1 MLEVVTG
8 RFHPHLE
15 TALVDR
21 ILKVKSIDPFAPL
34 AVIVP
39 SSTLADYLRRLLA
52 LDHRLALLNIHI
64 LTFHQLALRLAD
76 EFSEGSTH
84 LRVVN
89 DLFFE
94 QLVRHIVQ
102 SRLTNLAP
110 LQHIGHS
117 SGTWA
122 GLWSTVR
129 DLKNAAIDPAEAL
142 RGVSE
147 SQFDRDDGDWLQA
160 VFTLLAAVKEVGHR
174 LNVGTP
180 DDLAESLHSH
190 IAASPF
196 IRSLTHVYYY
206 GFYDLTQVQ
215 LGVFESVSAT
225 AVTTLFFPLD
235 GQPSS
240 AFAKRFFDRYVQP
253 RIAPAARI
261 CDAATAT
268 VTNEPLPQQP
278 VHLSIRSVA
287 GTEEELALVCRTIL
301 DLVETRG
308 YRFEDIGVVARTL
321 DPYRIGLRAV
331 FDRHCIPYT
340 SDAGYPLIHEPACK
354 VVLQLAS
361 LPLNDFYRSAVL
373 EVVSSPL
380 YRPSQNIALDE
391 SFRPDLWKSIVAA
404 LRIAHGHNEW
414 SRLQT
419 ASQRSLELERP
430 EEGSGAADRL
440 AISSEVIGTFWHVV
454 SPLLEACTKLPSQG
468 TIIVFLDAFRDL
480 LAQIVVR
487 PSGPPTA
494 TMNSSPSHVER
505 VWDTID
511 RVLASLVELDVL
523 GEESTWRTFVQILT
537 HALERAAIPG
547 QATGHSGVLISDAMA
562 ARGMSFKALFVLG
575 LNEKVFPRYIRE
587 DAFLRDRH
595 RRVLETALGFK
606 IDEKLVGYEEEALL
620 FLLLCQ
626 AVDSDLYLSYQR
638 TDEQGRMLAPSP
650 YLSDAARHLGIDEQ
664 PVEAIARR
672 LGDRVSQRPG
682 IRNLLP
688 PGDLI
693 LWSIANGQ
701 STNALLK
708 AAGRD
713 SSWFEY
719 SVVALKRI
727 EDETPR
733 LNEFDGLTGP
743 LDAHWALICKHGIAP
758 TPLERYARCPFQ
770 FLAADVLRLEP
781 IPELPPDE
789 PDALLLGTLCHLILR
804 RSYESLVV
812 QGWPGKAI
820 GSEAIGRSVA
830 EAAERSARECEA
842 QKSTGHFLL
851 WELAKEKVIGMVRE
865 AISAEAHEY
874 VRNPFVPVAFEV
886 ETAGTLSGV
895 PAHEGVNFKIHGR
908 VDRIDRHRDDGR
920 LRIVD
925 YKFKT
930 GSEMKAGDR
939 NLLQSA
945 VRGIR
950 LQPPLYTKLK
960 VLDDR
965 EPDQVQLLFLA
976 PNWTAPVVRSTF
988 DSLSWSTAAGAL
1000 LRKTLGDLIH
1010 GIRHGHFFV
1019 VPDSYCDGCAFRV
1032 ACRREHGPTWWR
1044 SIQASES
1051 KILKSFRLL
1060 RVKDE

>member
-21 ILKVKSIDPFAPL
+21 IRKVKSTDPFAPL
-34 AVIVP
+34 AIIVP
-39 SSTLADYLRRLLA
+39 SSTLADYIRRLLA
-52 LDHRLALLNIHI
+52 LDHQLALLNIHI

-76 EFSEGSTH
+76 EFSEGSTC
-84 LRVVN
+84 LRAVE

-94 QLVRHIVQ
+94 QLVRQIVQ

-129 DLKNAAIDPAEAL
+129 DLKDAAIDPAEAL
-142 RGVSE
+142 RGVRE

-160 VFTLLAAVKEVGHR
+160 LFTLLAAVKEVGRR

-180 DDLAESLHSH
+180 DDLAESLLTH

-215 LGVFESVSAT
+215 LGFFESVSAA

-235 GQPSS
+235 DQPSS
-240 AFAKRFFDRYVQP
+240 AFARRFFDRYVQP
-253 RIAPAARI
+253 RVAPAARS
-261 CDAATAT
+261 CDASTAT
-268 VTNEPLPQQP
+268 ITNEPVTQRP

-287 GTEEELALVCRTIL
+287 GTEEELALACRTIL

-321 DPYRIGLRAV
+321 DPYRIDLRAV
-331 FDRHCIPYT
+331 FDRHCIPFT

-361 LPLNDFYRSAVL
+361 LPLNDCYRNAVL
-373 EVVSSPL
+373 EVVTSPW
-380 YRPSQNIALDE
+380 YRTSQNIALDE
-391 SFRPDLWKSIVAA
+391 SFRPDLWRSIVTA
-404 LRIAHGHNEW
+404 LRIVHGHDEW

-419 ASQRSLELERP
+419 AGQRSLQLESS
-430 EEGSGAADRL
+430 EEGSGAVDRL
-440 AISSEVIGTFWHVV
+440 AISSEVIRTLWHVV
-454 SPLLEACTKLPSQG
+454 SPLLEASAKLPTQG
-468 TIIVFLDAFRDL
+468 TIIAFLEAFREFL
-480 LAQIVVR
+480 EQVLVR
-487 PSGPPTA
+487 PSSSPTA
-494 TMNSSPSHVER
+494 TRNSNLSHAER

-523 GEESTWRTFVQILT
+523 GEELTWHTFVQLLT

-595 RRVLETALGFK
+595 RRVLETTLGFK

-626 AVDSDLYLSYQR
+626 AADSDLYLSYQR
-638 TDEQGRMLAPSP
+638 ADEQGRMLAPSP
-650 YLSDAARHLGIDEQ
+650 YLSEAARNLGIDEQ

-682 IRNLLP
+682 IRNFLP

-701 STNALLK
+701 NTDVLLK
-708 AAGRD
+708 TAGRD

-719 SVVALKRI
+719 SVGALERI
-727 EDETPR
+727 EDETPS

-743 LDAHWALICKHGIAP
+743 LDAHWALICKRGIAP

-770 FLAADVLRLEP
+770 YFSADVLRLEP
-781 IPELPPDE
+781 IPELSPEE
-789 PDALLLGTLCHLILR
+789 PDARLLGTLCHLILR
-804 RSYESLVV
+804 RSYESLML
-812 QGWPGKAI
+812 QGWPAKAI
-820 GSEAIGRSVA
+820 DSEAIGRSVA

-851 WELAKEKVIGMVRE
+851 WELAKEKMVAIVHE
-865 AISAEAHEY
+865 TISAEEHEY
-874 VRNPFVPVAFEV
+874 VQDPFAPVAFEI
-886 ETAGTLSGV
+886 EADGALSGI
-895 PAHEGVNFKIHGR
+895 PPHEGVTFKIHGR

-930 GSEMKAGDR
+930 GSEMKAEDR
-939 NLLQSA
+939 NLLQSG
-945 VRGIR
+945 VRGCR

-960 VLDDR
+960 IIDER
-965 EPDQVQLLFLA
+965 EPDQAQLLFLA
-976 PNWTAPVVRSTF
+976 PNWTDPVVRSSF
-988 DSLSWSTAAGAL
+988 DSLSWSTAAGTL
-1000 LRKTLGDLIH
+1000 LRKTLGGLIQ
-1010 GIRHGHFFV
+1010 GIRDGNFFV

-1044 SIQASES
+1044 AIRAPAP
-1051 KILKSFRLL
+1051 KILKSFRAL